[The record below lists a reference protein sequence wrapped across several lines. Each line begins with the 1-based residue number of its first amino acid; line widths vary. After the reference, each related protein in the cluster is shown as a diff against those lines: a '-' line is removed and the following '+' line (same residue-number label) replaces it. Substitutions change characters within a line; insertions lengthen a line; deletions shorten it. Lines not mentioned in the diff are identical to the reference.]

1 MAVIWP
7 VTNSTE
13 KQFSLNR
20 GASRKQFPIRNFIRC
35 LVLIVLAGLPLRQAS
50 AADGFIWLNVSVK
63 MIVDP
68 ATGQIPTTNSDALLN
83 ESFGLMNRWLANTWR
98 GYRVRAADLDTS
110 GNFKRI
116 GSLNDT
122 TGPGKWYAIDLK
134 YNVTNR
140 QQFVTQAQANKTQFG
155 WNDYAINIYINNGDY
170 SSEGEGFIISA
181 YNLLLDDLVKGRSGA
196 FGYQVAGNLLHE
208 IGHFMGLG
216 HTFPDDGFTDT
227 APDPNTAPGRNE
239 TAIRNSIALTNWS
252 MNYSSLTTDRKILV
266 DNTANNAMSYYQLF
280 YDDPA
285 QSKVLTDAERYG
297 PTRFVITERQMDWWT
312 DYANGNNS
320 NVTTGVTKF
329 VDAAAASGGNGT
341 SAAPFNTLAA
351 GVTAVTGGADI
362 VLLRPGTYSATT
374 LTKPLTI
381 RVSRPGAAVIIRP

>member
-1 MAVIWP
+1 M
-7 VTNSTE
+7 NS
-13 KQFSLNR
+13 
-20 GASRKQFPIRNFIRC
+20 IRYV
-35 LVLIVLAGLPLRQAS
+35 VLIVLAGLPLRQAS

-68 ATGQIPTTNSDALLN
+68 ATGQIPTSNSDALLN

-98 GYRVRAADLDTS
+98 GYRVRAADLDAS

-134 YNVTNR
+134 YDGAKR
-140 QQFVTQAQANKTQFG
+140 LQFVTQAKANKTQFG

-170 SSEGEGFIISA
+170 SSAGDGFIISA
-181 YNLLLDDLVKGRSGA
+181 YNLLLDDLVGGRSGA
-196 FGYQVAGNLLHE
+196 LGYQVGGNLLHE
-208 IGHFMGLG
+208 IGHYMGLG

-227 APDPNTAPGRNE
+227 APDPNSVPAPPRNE
-239 TAIRNSIALTNWS
+239 TAIRNSIAQHNWAS
-252 MNYSSLTTDRKILV
+252 NYSALSAGNQVLV

-285 QSKVLTDAERYG
+285 QSKILTAAERYG
-297 PTRFVITERQMDWWT
+297 PTRFIFTEQQLDYWT
-312 DYANGNNS
+312 GYANGANLNAAS
-320 NVTTGVTKF
+320 GVTKF
-329 VDAAAASGGNGT
+329 VNAAAGAGGNGT
-341 SAAPFNTLAA
+341 SATPFNTLAA
-351 GVTAVTGGADI
+351 GVTAASAGGADI

-381 RVSRPGAAVIIRP
+381 RVSRPGASVIIRP